1 MICKLLCSGE
11 KEVDL
16 AVQSAK
22 AAFKIWSQL
31 SGMERSRVLLEAARI
46 IRVRCGSSPPLL
58 QRGGSVSEL
67 SCGLTWLLGTSSRSA
82 ELQEDCGSSPQLR
95 VKSHGLALGRALVL
109 SLCSSPVCTF
119 LT

>member
-1 MICKLLCSGE
+1 MQDKPVLWCPFSELSVVFIYFPLFPLCPGRVICKLLCSGE

-46 IRVRCGSSPPLL
+46 IRVRCGSTAPLL
-58 QRGGSVSEL
+58 ERGGAASGLMWL
-67 SCGLTWLLGTSSRSA
+67 SGTSSRSA
-82 ELQEDCGSSPQLR
+82 GVNPT
-95 VKSHGLALGRALVL
+95 LG
-109 SLCSSPVCTF
+109 
-119 LT
+119 